1 MEEIAKYSLKTEGK
15 HKTNTE
21 PYRTKLGIYACYVLA
36 NLRLRCSNVLILI
49 FIPYNAGV
57 FRCAIDLDFLLTRD
71 RVEASQKKK
80 RFQGRGWRVFG
91 SRFYEKKNA
100 CSAGYEINSTPELY
114 FCLLFGRDFV
124 NRRSFVSW
132 KLELVINENK
142 VLSWWN

>member
-1 MEEIAKYSLKTEGK
+1 MQAYFAVRSIWTSYWPEIE
-15 HKTNTE
+15 
-21 PYRTKLGIYACYVLA
+21 
-36 NLRLRCSNVLILI
+36 LR
-49 FIPYNAGV
+49 
-57 FRCAIDLDFLLTRD
+57 
-71 RVEASQKKK
+71 RVKKK
-80 RFQGRGWRVFG
+80 NDFKGEADASLGRAFMK
-91 SRFYEKKNA
+91 KKNA